1 MRKEILD
8 NFKNKLKVNK
18 EIVYGPFAQSNN
30 PALIECIGYAGFDF
44 VILDMEHGTG
54 SIDDMQ
60 NLIRSAEV
68 VNLFP
73 IVRVKENSTTLISE
87 ALEIGAAG
95 VQIPQIRNAKDV
107 ERVIEYAKYKP
118 RGMRGICPFARGA
131 NYSAMDK
138 YEYFNLG
145 NETLIIIQLEG
156 KEAIENID
164 EILEVEG
171 YDIIFIGPYDL
182 SHSLGIIGQIDN
194 PLVFK
199 KGSEIIEKCNKKGII
214 VGSFSDTPESVK
226 RWITNGVKFVS
237 YMVDLPIFYNA
248 CRENLE
254 KIKMS

>member
-1 MRKEILD
+1 MRKEMLN
-8 NFKNKLKVNK
+8 NFKSKLKVNK
-18 EIVYGPFAQSNN
+18 ERVYGTWAQSTD

-54 SIDDMQ
+54 SICDMQ
-60 NLIRSAEV
+60 NLVRAAEV

-73 IVRVKENSTTLISE
+73 IIRVKENSTNLISE
-87 ALEIGAAG
+87 ALEIGALG
-95 VQIPQIRNAKDV
+95 VQIPQIKNAKDV
-107 ERVIEYAKYKP
+107 ERVVEFAKYKP
-118 RGMRGICPFARGA
+118 VGMRGICPYARGA

-145 NETLIIIQLEG
+145 NESLVILQLEG
-156 KEAIENID
+156 KESVENID

-182 SHSLGIIGQIDN
+182 SHSLDIIGQIDN

-214 VGSFSDTPESVK
+214 VGSYSETLDNAK
-226 RWITNGVKFVS
+226 KWMS
-237 YMVDLPIFYNA
+237 YGIKYVTYMLDLIIFYNA
-248 CRENLE
+248 CKDNL
-254 KIKMS
+254 KKVQIK